1 MTATWV
7 TAVDPGAPDLAALR
21 DEAATLERG
30 GLVVFPT
37 ETFYGLGAAG
47 LDAHAV
53 RRLLAVKERPDD
65 KPILLLVDSV
75 DMAEAVALEIGPGAR
90 ALMARHWP
98 GPLTLVLR
106 ARGGVPVE
114 VTAGTGTVGL
124 RVSPHP
130 VARGLVRALG
140 GPVTA
145 PSANRSG
152 APPTT
157 TAAAA
162 LEQLEG
168 RVDLV
173 LDGGQTP
180 GGPPSTVLD
189 VTVEPPR
196 VLRAGAVRP

>member
-1 MTATWV
+1 
-7 TAVDPGAPDLAALR
+7 
-21 DEAATLERG
+21 
-30 GLVVFPT
+30 
-37 ETFYGLGAAG
+37 
-47 LDAHAV
+47 
-53 RRLLAVKERPDD
+53 
-65 KPILLLVDSV
+65 
-75 DMAEAVALEIGPGAR
+75 
-90 ALMARHWP
+90 
-98 GPLTLVLR
+98 
-106 ARGGVPVE
+106 VE

-152 APPTT
+152 APPPT

>member
-1 MTATWV
+1 V
-7 TAVDPGAPDLAALR
+7 TVTRVAAVDPAAPDLAALR
-21 DEAATLERG
+21 DAAATLERG

-53 RRLLAVKERPDD
+53 RRLLAAKERPDD

-75 DMAEAVALEIGPGAR
+75 DMAETVALEIGPGAR

-152 APPTT
+152 APPPT